1 MSLTEL
7 TATSRVTLFPLEG
20 LIIAY
25 TTQSSDKRGLGD
37 IGLVSVVDE
46 QSDGDE
52 LWHLARDLGGRT
64 NGRDQARWILTQA
77 SRARMVATYKNLPDT
92 TWTAYIRRR
101 FELDALFTNHDV
113 LVTGRMAL

>member
-1 MSLTEL
+1 MTVRIKTRVSPPY
-7 TATSRVTLFPLEG
+7 TAMPRSRSNAFRYRP
-20 LIIAY
+20 I
-25 TTQSSDKRGLGD
+25 
-37 IGLVSVVDE
+37 
-46 QSDGDE
+46 SDGS
-52 LWHLARDLGGRT
+52 HLARDLGGRT